1 MIRAY
6 ITVLGA
12 ALVVV
17 TAGGIL
23 FLIGLIYPFHFVYE
37 LAARLWSWVILR
49 LAGVRL
55 TIEGREQVV
64 GGEARYYVGN
74 HQSGLDIP
82 ILITALRGNV
92 RFLAKNSLFRIPVM
106 GWIMARY
113 GFVSVDRKRPRTTLE
128 RVNRALRRSRK
139 NPVSLAV
146 FPEGTRSRD
155 GRLLPFRRG
164 ALRIGRRSGLPIVP
178 FSINGSMAVN
188 HPDEMRAI
196 PGPVRLTFSQVIPA
210 KEVAAMSHTELHDR
224 IRTAIVRGLERP
236 LTAPQAGDVP
246 VVVAEGT

>member
-6 ITVLGA
+6 ITVLAA

-17 TAGGIL
+17 TVGGIA
-23 FLIGLIYPFHFVYE
+23 FLIALIYPFRFVYVWV
-37 LAARLWSWVILR
+37 ARFWSWVILR

-55 TIEGREQVV
+55 TIEGREQVADP
-64 GGEARYYVGN
+64 EARYYVGN

-82 ILITALRGNV
+82 ILIAALRGNV
-92 RFLAKNSLFRIPVM
+92 RFLAKDSLFRIPVM

-128 RVNRALRRSRK
+128 RVNQALRHGRK
-139 NPVSLAV
+139 NPISLAV
-146 FPEGTRSRD
+146 FPEGTRAGD
-155 GRLLPFRRG
+155 GRLLPFGRG

-178 FSINGSMAVN
+178 FAINGAMAVN
-188 HPDEMRAI
+188 HPDVMRAI
-196 PGPVRLTFSQVIPA
+196 PGPVRLTFLEVIPA
-210 KEVAAMSHTELHDR
+210 EEVAAMSDAELHDR
-224 IRTAIVRGLERP
+224 IRAAIVRGLARP
-236 LTAPQAGDVP
+236 LTAPHAGDAP

>member
-6 ITVLGA
+6 ITVLAA

-17 TAGGIL
+17 TVGGIA
-23 FLIGLIYPFHFVYE
+23 FLIALIYPFRFVYVWV
-37 LAARLWSWVILR
+37 ARFWSWVILR

-55 TIEGREQVV
+55 TIEGREQVADP
-64 GGEARYYVGN
+64 EARYYVGN

-82 ILITALRGNV
+82 ILIAALRGNV
-92 RFLAKNSLFRIPVM
+92 RFLAKDSLFRIPVM

-128 RVNRALRRSRK
+128 RVNRALRHGRR
-139 NPVSLAV
+139 NPISLAV

-164 ALRIGRRSGLPIVP
+164 AMRIGRRSGLPIVP

-188 HPDEMRAI
+188 HPDVMRAI
-196 PGPVRLTFSQVIPA
+196 PGPVRLTFLEVIPA
-210 KEVAAMSHTELHDR
+210 KEVAAMSDTELHDR
-224 IRTAIVRGLERP
+224 IRAAIVRGLARP
-236 LTAPQAGDVP
+236 LTAPHAGDAP